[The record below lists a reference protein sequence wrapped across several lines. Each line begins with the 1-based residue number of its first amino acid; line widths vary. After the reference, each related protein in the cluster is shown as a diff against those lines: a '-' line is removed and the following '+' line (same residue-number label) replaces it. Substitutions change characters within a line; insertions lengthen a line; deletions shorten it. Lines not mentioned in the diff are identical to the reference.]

1 MSNHAIAHPTRNAQE
16 AVMST
21 VLALLT
27 TASYAVIAAG
37 LLGGFVRGFSGFGFS
52 LAAVPILALTLPT
65 VQIVPAVLPIEIAF
79 GLATIPAQWRHVA
92 WHPFR
97 WLILG
102 TLVGTQIGLIILTSL
117 PPAVL
122 RLLVGATVLAA
133 VSLMWRSRPSWSLR
147 PRGLWLTG
155 LLSGL
160 LNGATSLSGPPAILA
175 LLGSGLVESQ
185 ARATMMAFVGASA
198 VIAAV
203 AVWLKGLYGWE
214 SLGLLPA
221 GLAGG
226 ILGTVTFRAL
236 PTRTYRP
243 ISLAI
248 LATISLIVLGT
259 ALNDYACVN
268 C

>member
-1 MSNHAIAHPTRNAQE
+1 
-16 AVMST
+16 MST
-21 VLALLT
+21 VLALIT
-27 TASYAVIAAG
+27 TASYVVTAAG

-65 VQIVPAVLPIEIAF
+65 VQIVPAILPIEIAF

-117 PPAVL
+117 PPEVL
-122 RLLVGATVLAA
+122 RILVGVTVLAA
-133 VSLMWRSRPSWSLR
+133 VALMCRSRPNWSLQ

-175 LLGSGLVESQ
+175 LLGSGLVESR

-198 VIAAV
+198 VIAAT

-214 SLGLLPA
+214 SAATSLGLLPA
-221 GLAGG
+221 GLVGG

-236 PTRTYRP
+236 PTQTYRP

-259 ALNDYACVN
+259 SLNEYACAN